1 MQYLQAMRT
10 TKREINILSMDGEKV
25 ETISIDQ
32 PYTYFIHREHR
43 EYIEGLVVARLK
55 EPAEIFL
62 ASGSNDEALS
72 FKAVTPM
79 FDYLG
84 YNQKEVAEVLD
95 INASTLSRWKNNK
108 KEEPLGKLQSKVVL
122 EIDEVI
128 AKGVK
133 FFGSEEKLKIWLNNP
148 NYALGDV
155 KPLELLKDPYGIE
168 IVENAIEGMSWGN
181 FV

>member
-1 MQYLQAMRT
+1 MVNINY
-10 TKREINILSMDGEKV
+10 EILILGNGGEKF

-32 PYTYFIHREHR
+32 PYTHFIHRR
-43 EYIEGLVVARLK
+43 YRDYVEGMVAAKLK
-55 EPAEIFL
+55 EPAEMEDMPHIS
-62 ASGSNDEALS
+62 ATVDETLS
-72 FKAVTPM
+72 LKAVTPM

-84 YNQKEVAEVLD
+84 YNQKEIAEVLD
-95 INASTLSRWKNNK
+95 VNASTLSRWKNNQ

-133 FFGSEEKLKIWLNNP
+133 FFGSEEKLKNWLNNS

-155 KPLELLKDPYGIE
+155 KPLELLKYPFGVE
-168 IVENAIEGMSWGN
+168 IVDNAIEGMSWGN